1 MLAIL
6 IIYIQLGQVTIVGH
20 SRTGAVQSSS
30 TSLYQRL
37 GNSSRCVWY
46 NQYVSANNIYWEFS
60 LSLGSD
66 SSSFDAV
73 DQWIED
79 IRAERGDDAVIV
91 LTGNKLDL
99 DVRKRKLVAF

>member
-1 MLAIL
+1 MWDTAGQERFRALVPAYIRDSAIAVVVYDITSMYL
-6 IIYIQLGQVTIVGH
+6 LIYIE
-20 SRTGAVQSSS
+20 SS
-30 TSLYQRL
+30 L
-37 GNSSRCVWY
+37 
-46 NQYVSANNIYWEFS
+46 S

>member
-1 MLAIL
+1 MWDTAGQERFRALVPAYIRDSAIAVVVYDITSMYLL
-6 IIYIQLGQVTIVGH
+6 ICIE
-20 SRTGAVQSSS
+20 SS
-30 TSLYQRL
+30 L
-37 GNSSRCVWY
+37 
-46 NQYVSANNIYWEFS
+46 S

>member
-1 MLAIL
+1 M
-6 IIYIQLGQVTIVGH
+6 
-20 SRTGAVQSSS
+20 
-30 TSLYQRL
+30 
-37 GNSSRCVWY
+37 
-46 NQYVSANNIYWEFS
+46 FS
-60 LSLGSD
+60 LSLSLLGSD

>member
-1 MLAIL
+1 MWDTAGQERFRALVPAYIRDSAIAVVVYDITSMYLL
-6 IIYIQLGQVTIVGH
+6 ICIE
-20 SRTGAVQSSS
+20 SSL
-30 TSLYQRL
+30 SL
-37 GNSSRCVWY
+37 
-46 NQYVSANNIYWEFS
+46 S